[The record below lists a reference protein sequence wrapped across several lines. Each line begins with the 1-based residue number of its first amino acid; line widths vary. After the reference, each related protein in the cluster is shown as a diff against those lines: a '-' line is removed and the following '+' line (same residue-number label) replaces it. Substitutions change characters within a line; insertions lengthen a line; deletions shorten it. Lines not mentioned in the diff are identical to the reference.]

1 MLCAL
6 LFKVVSKHLKPPG
19 LVVCLAMGADL
30 TLSFT
35 EGVVEKILPPSD
47 SEEDE
52 EEEEKETME
61 SEGKLLV
68 FINVCLL

>member
-1 MLCAL
+1 MCSAFQSGQQAL
-6 LFKVVSKHLKPPG
+6 ETTRAGRLLG
-19 LVVCLAMGADL
+19 YGADL